1 MKKTLQIIGVVLL
14 ATVFLGLKGMG
25 ILLAQFNY
33 VPAAETNLVAEGSD
47 TLVGGAGAPNLLTS
61 LLDLVHA
68 EDTPVEPFNILLG
81 GKNGSNVDTIIFAQ
95 IDPPDETVHLIS
107 IPRDLYH
114 DNRKINSVY
123 ADFGMPEMVRRI
135 SQISGYPITEYILV
149 DMYVF
154 KDLVDLIGGIDITL
168 TEDLVDPTYKIIAE
182 DGTETT
188 LNYPAGDYH
197 LNGTEALRIARS
209 RHTTSD
215 YSRAARQQI
224 ILEGIRVKA
233 NELGVKDALT
243 VLQIIQT
250 VLANTE
256 TNISLEKAVLYYFNY
271 KKFILDSGYVL
282 STGNVLKNDLIPV
295 DYPTSMQVE
304 VCTDQDGTQFCEMKN
319 AIYTL
324 KPLDDDWN
332 KIKWFFRNVL
342 N

>member
-1 MKKTLQIIGVVLL
+1 M

-33 VPAAETNLVAEGSD
+33 VPAAETNSLTAGPD
-47 TLVGGAGAPNLLTS
+47 TLVGGDNSGGAPDLFAS
-61 LLDLVHA
+61 LLNVVHED
-68 EDTPVEPFNILLG
+68 EDTPADPFNILIS
-81 GKNGSNVDTIIFAQ
+81 GKNSSNVDTIIFAQ
-95 IDPPDETVHLIS
+95 IDPPDQTVHLIS

-123 ADFGMPEMVRRI
+123 ADFGMEEMVRRI
-135 SQISGYPITEYILV
+135 SQITGYPIAEYILV

-168 TEDLVDPTYKIIAE
+168 TEDLIDSTYKIIEE

-224 ILEGIRVKA
+224 ILEGLRAKA
-233 NELGVKDALT
+233 EELGVKDALT

-256 TNISLEKAVLYYFNY
+256 TNISLEKAVLYYLNY
-271 KKFILDSGYVL
+271 KKFKLNSGYVL
-282 STGNVLKNDLIPV
+282 STGNALTMELVPV
-295 DYPTSMQVE
+295 DYQTSMQVE
-304 VCTDQDGTQFCEMKN
+304 VCKDQDGANICEMKN

-324 KPLDDDWN
+324 KPKDGNWDQV
-332 KIKWFFRNVL
+332 KWFFRSVL